1 MAYVSKEFKKERAA
15 VLKPIMKK
23 YGMKA
28 TFAVKNYSTLVINIK
43 SGKLDIL
50 GNWKYSEGKKIDY
63 RQVNEHRV
71 EENYS
76 GAVRDFLK
84 EVVAAAKGPGYFV
97 EDDIMTDYFDVR
109 FYDGSAKLDWQASKT
124 IEARESVDLNS

>member
-1 MAYVSKEFKKERAA
+1 MAYVSKEFKKERVA

-28 TFAVKNYSTLVINIK
+28 TFAVNNYSTLVINIK

-50 GNWKYSEGKKIDY
+50 DNWKYSEGKKIDY
-63 RQVNEHRV
+63 QRVNEHRV

-97 EDDIMTDYFDVR
+97 EDDIMTDYFHRSHYIDINVGKWDKP
-109 FYDGSAKLDWQASKT
+109 YIL
-124 IEARESVDLNS
+124 EA